1 MRILVAEDEKL
12 LNEMITKT
20 LTQEG
25 YCVDSC
31 FNGEEALY
39 FLRMGEF
46 DAVIMDI
53 MMPKIDG
60 ITAVKTMRA
69 NKDSTPVIFLTAKDT
84 ISDRVSGLD
93 AGAEDYL
100 VKPFAFAE
108 LLARIRVLTRRNSGN
123 ETNIYTAADLT
134 LDTKSKTVR
143 REGDVIALTAK
154 EYDILEYLMY
164 NKGIILS
171 REKIENHVWNFD
183 YSGGTNVVD
192 VYIRYLR
199 KKIDAPYDKKL
210 IQTIRGFGYMIE
222 E

>member
-69 NKDSTPVIFLTAKDT
+69 NKDSTPVIFLTAKT
-84 ISDRVSGLD
+84 LYRIGYRVWMQ
-93 AGAEDYL
+93 AQ
-100 VKPFAFAE
+100 
-108 LLARIRVLTRRNSGN
+108 RI
-123 ETNIYTAADLT
+123 I
-134 LDTKSKTVR
+134 
-143 REGDVIALTAK
+143 
-154 EYDILEYLMY
+154 
-164 NKGIILS
+164 
-171 REKIENHVWNFD
+171 W
-183 YSGGTNVVD
+183 
-192 VYIRYLR
+192 
-199 KKIDAPYDKKL
+199 
-210 IQTIRGFGYMIE
+210 
-222 E
+222 